1 MDMSAAATRYL
12 LTIYRLS
19 GEGTPVRS
27 VEIARALEV
36 SPASVVHMLG
46 VLVGAELVNKGY
58 YGRVQLTP
66 RGIWVAN
73 QLHTKGVLLESFLA
87 QELEVEAGT
96 ARRDAVACLC
106 SLSEESIEGIVR
118 RVLPETAAMLQA
130 SGA

>member
-19 GEGTPVRS
+19 GEGAPVRS

-58 YGRVQLTP
+58 YGRVQLTEK
-66 RGIWVAN
+66 GIWVAN
-73 QLHTKGVLLESFLA
+73 QLHTKCVLLESFLA
-87 QELEVEAGT
+87 QELEV
-96 ARRDAVACLC
+96 
-106 SLSEESIEGIVR
+106 
-118 RVLPETAAMLQA
+118 
-130 SGA
+130 

>member
-19 GEGTPVRS
+19 GEGAPVRS

-36 SPASVVHMLG
+36 SLASVVHMLG

-58 YGRVQLTP
+58 YGRVQLTEK
-66 RGIWVAN
+66 GIWAAN
-73 QLHTKGVLLESFLA
+73 QLHTKCVLLESFLA